1 MYAKVRELEV
11 TKGEGEAEPQEPE
24 EQLEIVRVVKTPVK
38 ETRKLKNL
46 FKMTK
51 ECLSENVTL
60 NPLMMTPSLP
70 PKSKLSDGE
79 PLM

>member
-1 MYAKVRELEV
+1 M
-11 TKGEGEAEPQEPE
+11 
-24 EQLEIVRVVKTPVK
+24 RVVKTPVK

-46 FKMTK
+46 FEVTK